1 MIRALLLFSLAGGAS
16 AQQATSPLMPFQ
28 LVDAVNLAGNSP
40 EWDYLA
46 WDKAHARL
54 FIGRR
59 GGGLAVYDPATRRVV
74 ATIADSA
81 GAGAA
86 TLVPALDRSFSVNE
100 DGSMTVFVLSTLK
113 TIRRVKIA
121 EDADS
126 AVFEP
131 ATGQLLLLSGDSKR
145 ITFVDA
151 KTLAVRSTLATASA
165 KLEASAADG
174 NGRVFI
180 AERDRNAVVV
190 IDARTRSVVAEWPL
204 AGCNQP
210 TGLALDE
217 VKHRLFAGCRGDHPV
232 LAVIDAITGRV
243 IGTPDLGRG
252 NDGVVWDAASG
263 RVFTANGVDANVVVY
278 RATINGVAFDHA
290 FTTRPGARTLAYDAV
305 HERLFTATAEG
316 VVDPS
321 RPINRGPSA
330 FYPNVFQDS
339 SFTVLTYEA
348 GRVNHNTEASH

>member
-1 MIRALLLFSLAGGAS
+1 MIRALLLSALAGVAA
-16 AQQATSPLMPFQ
+16 AQQSTPLVPFR
-28 LVDAVNLAGNSP
+28 LVEAVKLAGTAP

-46 WDKAHARL
+46 WDNAHARL

-59 GGGLAVYDPATRRVV
+59 DGGLAVYDPATRHLI
-74 ATIADSA
+74 ATIAASA

-86 TLVPALDRSFSVNE
+86 TLIPALDRGFSVNE
-100 DGSMTVFVLSTLK
+100 DGSITAFVLSTVK

-121 EDADS
+121 DDADS

-151 KTLAVRSTLATASA
+151 RTLAVRGTLATTSA

-174 NGRVFI
+174 HGRVFV
-180 AERDRNAVVV
+180 AERDRNAVLV
-190 IDARTRSVVAEWPL
+190 IDAATRSVSAEWPL
-204 AGCNQP
+204 AGCHQP

-217 VKHRLFAGCRGDHPV
+217 IRQRLFAGCRGDHPV
-232 LAVIDAITGRV
+232 LAVIDAITGGV
-243 IGTPDLGRG
+243 MVTPDLGRG
-252 NDGVVWDAASG
+252 NDGVVWDAASD

-278 RATINGVAFDHA
+278 RATTSGVAFDHA
-290 FTTRPGARTLAYDAV
+290 FTTRPGARTLAYDAR
-305 HERLFTATAEG
+305 HERLFTVTAEG

-321 RPINRGPSA
+321 RPTNRGPSA
-330 FYPNVFQDS
+330 FYPNVFQDN

-348 GRVNHNTEASH
+348 ARVSQSTEAHR